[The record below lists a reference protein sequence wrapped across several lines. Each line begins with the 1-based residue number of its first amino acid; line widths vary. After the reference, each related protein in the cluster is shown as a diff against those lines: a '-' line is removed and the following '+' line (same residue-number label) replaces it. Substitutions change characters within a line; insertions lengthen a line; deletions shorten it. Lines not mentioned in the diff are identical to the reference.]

1 MTKVRRLFQFESF
14 GLRLKTYKRHDK
26 EGRYMPSN
34 DIKTMDKVRSGRDV
48 NVELLRILACIMV
61 IVAHVRPLLISD
73 DGQIMDTA
81 LLCQAFAAPAVSI
94 FFMISG
100 FFAPKNPNFIKTW
113 KRCVTGVLIPA
124 LVLVIVTGFLNGYL
138 SGDMGFF
145 ESIAHTDIRLLAKN
159 TFEGIIGFDAA
170 KFGDYN
176 AHLWYIF
183 SYILVMLF
191 LPIMCVLAQ
200 HADRRVLWFFTILIN
215 YRLLIVDIVALYPF
229 PVVVYLPQFLPPE
242 IGVFILGY
250 MIYTEGRCYR
260 NRKLTKP
267 LCAALFAA
275 ALIAMFLGQHKLF
288 EAMIPET
295 ADPSALNFESP
306 YFLSWTCGLVIL
318 ASAFAVMFI
327 LSLHIRGPRISRL
340 ISFLGGLTFP
350 IYLIH
355 FPILARLMN
364 IGLST
369 EIYPRFS
376 VSGAG
381 VLIYTALMTV
391 VLFLISAVF
400 SFVIREI
407 FRRLKNVCIR
417 KEG

>member
-1 MTKVRRLFQFESF
+1 
-14 GLRLKTYKRHDK
+14 
-26 EGRYMPSN
+26 
-34 DIKTMDKVRSGRDV
+34 
-48 NVELLRILACIMV
+48 
-61 IVAHVRPLLISD
+61 
-73 DGQIMDTA
+73 
-81 LLCQAFAAPAVSI
+81 
-94 FFMISG
+94 
-100 FFAPKNPNFIKTW
+100 
-113 KRCVTGVLIPA
+113 
-124 LVLVIVTGFLNGYL
+124 
-138 SGDMGFF
+138 
-145 ESIAHTDIRLLAKN
+145 
-159 TFEGIIGFDAA
+159 
-170 KFGDYN
+170 
-176 AHLWYIF
+176 
-183 SYILVMLF
+183 
-191 LPIMCVLAQ
+191 
-200 HADRRVLWFFTILIN
+200 
-215 YRLLIVDIVALYPF
+215 
-229 PVVVYLPQFLPPE
+229 
-242 IGVFILGY
+242 
-250 MIYTEGRCYR
+250 MIYTEGRRYR

-407 FRRLKNVCIR
+407 FRKIVGII
-417 KEG
+417 KGKKFS